1 MCRHQARLLRPK
13 TKPTA
18 IAISITPPNSMAE
31 DSTWSRAPIVCA
43 QIVTTMK
50 LTIGVPG
57 HFTQAGI
64 ARLRPRAL
72 AHSEAAP
79 IGQNSPHQLRP
90 VTTTDSKTI
99 GNHTP
104 HRTVLANRR

>member
-1 MCRHQARLLRPK
+1 M
-13 TKPTA
+13 
-18 IAISITPPNSMAE
+18 AISMTPPNSKAE
-31 DSTWSRAPIVCA
+31 DSTWSRAPMVWA
-43 QIVTTMK
+43 QMVTTMK

-64 ARLRPRAL
+64 ARFKPRAL

-90 VTTTDSKTI
+90 VTTTDSRTS
-99 GNHTP
+99 GNQTP
-104 HRTVLANRR
+104 HSTVLANRR